1 MIVWFGLGVLFLI
14 YEIYAIVT
22 KEKKFPTLS
31 RTIWNLTAWQVVWEF
46 EFRGKRRRVTAR
58 PLRWIVF
65 GIMTW
70 ATLHLS
76 LGECAFGLC

>member
-31 RTIWNLTAWQVVWEF
+31 RTIWKLISWTLWWTVGGVEFQVY
-46 EFRGKRRRVTAR
+46 
-58 PLRWIVF
+58 PLRMLLLVF
-65 GIMTW
+65 MIWLTI
-70 ATLHLS
+70 HLVW
-76 LGECAFGLC
+76 GPCAFGLC